1 MWVISFWIFPVMS
14 ACMWVAMLIAMLA
27 TWAREGKPHY
37 SSMEQ
42 GQTIA
47 YALPSPIGGDSI
59 KANGTIRYISD
70 IGAEGLKPLFIAG
83 STVTVV
89 FLDLSFLA
97 ERWLR
102 HVGQLVPNKGIFD
115 KTCAALS
122 LFFALAGAL
131 GLILLSIFDTV
142 HHPHLHDGF
151 LIMFIG
157 GYLISAVLICAEYLR
172 LGIFYRSQ
180 HKVLMASF
188 VIKLAFVII
197 ELALA
202 IAFGLLMRSSDQSKK
217 NPAAI
222 LEWVIAFVFTGYILS
237 FVLDLLPSVRTRRHL
252 PQGEKRLE
260 MAHEAP
266 NARHGGMSLDEPLT
280 TDSTGPNPTNAYRG
294 AHF

>member
-1 MWVISFWIFPVMS
+1 
-14 ACMWVAMLIAMLA
+14 MLA
-27 TWAREGKPHY
+27 TWAREGEPHY
-37 SSMEQ
+37 SFESK

-47 YALPSPIGGDSI
+47 YALLSLTYL
-59 KANGTIRYISD
+59 KRLHQANGTIRYISD
-70 IGAEGLKPLFIAG
+70 IGASGLKPLFIAG
-83 STVTVV
+83 SAVTVV

-102 HVGQLVPNKGIFD
+102 HSGQLVPNKGLFD
-115 KTCAALS
+115 KTCAILS
-122 LFFALAGAL
+122 IFFAIAGAL
-131 GLILLSIFDTV
+131 GLILLSIFDTKN
-142 HHPHLHDGF
+142 HHHLHDGF
-151 LIMFIG
+151 LVMFIG

-180 HKVLMASF
+180 HKILMASF
-188 VIKLAFVII
+188 VVKAAFVII

-202 IAFGLLMRSSDQSKK
+202 IAFGLCMRSSNQARK
-217 NPAAI
+217 NPAAV

-260 MAHEAP
+260 MAHEGP
-266 NARHGGMSLDEPLT
+266 NAPHNGMAIEEPLT
-280 TDSTGPNPTNAYRG
+280 TNSTGPNPTNAYRG